1 MKQNL
6 LYLLLGIFLLASC
19 QQEELTESKDAYGYL
34 SLRSVIAQVE
44 NVNHPASR
52 AALPTIDTK
61 VLYVKICEGD
71 KEVITYK
78 PGEVPEKIQLPIGT
92 YTAKAYNAAYQTYE
106 SLTDG
111 DMGEAVFYG
120 ETELF
125 TIEAAS
131 EPTTQ
136 TIKVSLYNFGIAFAL
151 DENFKEYFD
160 EENTA
165 LTLSCNNR
173 SVTYDLQQKNYAYFY
188 LEEGAS
194 LSYTLSSQNK
204 DGETV
209 TLPGTLSGTQKG
221 IANGKC
227 YTLTFTFN
235 PESRSLS
242 VAE

>member
-6 LYLLLGIFLLASC
+6 LYLLLGIFLLTSC
-19 QQEELTESKDAYGYL
+19 QQEELTENQSDYGYL
-34 SLRSVIAQVE
+34 SLKSVVATVE
-44 NVNHPASR
+44 NVNQPASR
-52 AALPTIDTK
+52 ALPSVDK
-61 VLYVKICEGD
+61 AALYVEICEGD
-71 KEVITYK
+71 KTVLSYE
-78 PGEVPEKIQLPIGT
+78 PGEVPEQIPLPIGT

-242 VAE
+242 VAD